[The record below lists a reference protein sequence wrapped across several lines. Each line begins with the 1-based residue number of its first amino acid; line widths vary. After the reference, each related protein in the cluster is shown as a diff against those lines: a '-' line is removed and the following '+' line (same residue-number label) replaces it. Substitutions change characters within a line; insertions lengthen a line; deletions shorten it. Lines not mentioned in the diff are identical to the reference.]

1 MEPSVTIIIP
11 CFNEEKFIG
20 SLLDNILGQDYPGEK
35 LSVLVIDGMST
46 DRTRQIIEGYHEKF
60 PFIRLLLNERRFVP
74 FALNAGIE
82 EANGEIIIRMDAH
95 SHYPANY
102 VSSLVRAMEQTG
114 GDNVGGSW
122 DTQPSNE
129 SLMASAIAAATSSG
143 FGVGNSTYRLGV
155 SGIRKVDTVPYGCF
169 RRSLFER
176 IGKFDEELLR
186 NQDDEFNGRIIKNGG
201 SIYLIPEVSITYY
214 ARPDVSSL
222 LRMFYQYAFFKPLV
236 NRKLGKPATLRQ
248 FAPPLFILFILFGW
262 IGFLVHPWAGAA
274 YAAVLL
280 LYLTIDLAVSA
291 RASFSGRRADMFF
304 ILPWLFP
311 LIHGAYGFGYI
322 AGFFHFI
329 VFGKPPHQIRSSR

>member
-1 MEPSVTIIIP
+1 MNGKVSILIP
-11 CFNEEKFIG
+11 CYNEAAHIG
-20 SLLDNILGQDYPGEK
+20 KMLDCILAQDYPRE
-35 LSVLVIDGMST
+35 LTEVFVIDGMST
-46 DRTRQIIEGYHEKF
+46 DRTAEISLGYAREHSFIKVIENPGRYV
-60 PFIRLLLNERRFVP
+60 PSGLNK
-74 FALNAGIE
+74 GISL
-82 EANGEIIIRMDAH
+82 ATGEYIIRMDAH
-95 SHYPANY
+95 SGYPENY

-122 DTQPSNE
+122 DTRPAND

-176 IGKFDEELLR
+176 IGRFDEDLLR

-248 FAPPLFILFILFGW
+248 FAPPLFIVFLLFGW
-262 IGFLVHPWAGAA
+262 VGFLVRPWAGAA
-274 YAAVLL
+274 YVAVLL
-280 LYLTIDLAVSA
+280 LYLAIDLTVSA
-291 RASFSGRRADMFF
+291 RASFSGRRAGMLF

-311 LIHGAYGFGYI
+311 LIHGAYGIGYI

-329 VFGKPPHQIRSSR
+329 VFGKPAHQIRSSR